1 MKQYWNNLDQ
11 TIICSIVVVVVDS
24 LIDVIITG
32 MEKFNVYQWRVNT
45 DKEGT
50 TIVFDWL
57 DRTG

>member
-32 MEKFNVYQWRVNT
+32 MEKFNVYQ
-45 DKEGT
+45 
-50 TIVFDWL
+50 
-57 DRTG
+57 